1 MTIFVAKLPKWF
13 GVRPGKK
20 SGDPATPEDEDE
32 GKADSLQDVD
42 EDFEDIGNNEDVDEE
57 AEEEDDEY
65 EEDEE
70 EEDEEQ

>member
-1 MTIFVAKLPKWF
+1 MTIFIAKLPKWF

-20 SGDPATPEDEDE
+20 SGEPATPEDEDE

-42 EDFEDIGNNEDVDEE
+42 EDFEDIGNIDDVDEE
-57 AEEEDDEY
+57 AEEEGEEY

-70 EEDEEQ
+70 EEDEEE